1 MDAKPMDSVVNGR
14 FAFFLEF
21 LKHPLQLGSVIPSS
35 RFLEKRVLD
44 AAQVSTADMIVELG
58 PGTGGTTR
66 SILNAMHK
74 DGKLLSI
81 EINAHFQPWLD
92 NIEDDR
98 LIPHIGSAADLSQIL
113 KQHNLP
119 APDVIVS
126 GIPFSTMNESIA
138 NEVVREIADA
148 LAPDGCFVAYQ
159 ARSKV
164 ASLCRPVLGAEQAA
178 MELLN
183 IPPMRVYKWER
194 NGGPDA
200 DPGR

>member
-1 MDAKPMDSVVNGR
+1 MDSVLNGR

-44 AAQVSTADMIVELG
+44 AADVSTADMIVELG

-66 SILNAMHK
+66 SILSAMHAN
-74 DGKLLSI
+74 GKLLSI
-81 EINAHFQPWLD
+81 EINSHFQPYLD
-92 NIEDDR
+92 NIQDDR
-98 LIPHIGSAADLSQIL
+98 LITHIGSAAELGRIL
-113 KQHNLP
+113 QQYKLP

-138 NEVVREIADA
+138 TEVVREIADA

-178 MELLN
+178 MELFN

>member
-1 MDAKPMDSVVNGR
+1 MDSILNGR

-44 AAQVSTADMIVELG
+44 AADVSAADMIVELG

-66 SILNAMHK
+66 SILKEMGTNAR
-74 DGKLLSI
+74 LLSI
-81 EINAHFQPWLD
+81 EINSHFQPYLD
-92 NIEDDR
+92 GIDDPR
-98 LIPHIGSAADLSQIL
+98 LITHIGSAADLRKIL
-113 KQHNLP
+113 DQYGLP
-119 APDVIVS
+119 SPDVIVS

-138 NEVVREIADA
+138 TDVVREIADA

-183 IPPMRVYKWER
+183 IPPMRVYKWDR
-194 NGGPDA
+194 NGGTDA
-200 DPGR
+200 DQGR